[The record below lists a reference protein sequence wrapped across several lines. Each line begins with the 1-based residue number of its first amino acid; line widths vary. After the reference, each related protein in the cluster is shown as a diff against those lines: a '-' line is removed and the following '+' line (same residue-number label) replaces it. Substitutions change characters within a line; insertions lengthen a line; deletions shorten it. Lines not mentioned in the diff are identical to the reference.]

1 MVAYSRLLT
10 TVKNISYSNSMHRNK
25 KYLISQDNTY
35 NAYNLVARASLFLLL
50 HRESFLIHGKQT

>member
-25 KYLISQDNTY
+25 KTLIFQDNAY
-35 NAYNLVARASLFLLL
+35 NAYNLVAEASLSSLVN
-50 HRESFLIHGKQT
+50 RESFFIHGKQT